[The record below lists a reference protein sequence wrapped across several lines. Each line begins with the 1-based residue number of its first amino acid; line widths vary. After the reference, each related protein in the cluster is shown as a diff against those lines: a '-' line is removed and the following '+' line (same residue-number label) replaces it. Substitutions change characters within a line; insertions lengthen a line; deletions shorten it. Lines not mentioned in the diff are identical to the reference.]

1 MTQLSLI
8 PALEAARRPV
18 REITNASAP
27 QGHAGDPMAPANRPT
42 AAQIAYLKRLTGIRT
57 NTQLA
62 RYVARK
68 ASDSQSLD
76 PKSILT
82 KRDFAEV
89 IDLEVAGKRW
99 SH

>member
-8 PALEAARRPV
+8 PALEAARRPA
-18 REITNASAP
+18 REMTNPSAP
-27 QGHAGDPMAPANRPT
+27 QGHVGDPMAPANRPT
-42 AAQIAYLKRLTGIRT
+42 AAQISYLERLTGIRT

-68 ASDSQSLD
+68 ASDGQSRD

-82 KRDFAEV
+82 KRDFAKV

-99 SH
+99 PH